1 MRMEISQAGTE
12 PKFFARQATG
22 LVREAGWLDMVL
34 FNAVGNTTLG
44 IGFAFAMTYV
54 LVALVGASLIWA
66 QIISTIFGIFVV
78 VTWGLLSSAIPRSGG
93 DYVINTRVISPF
105 WGFVGSFGLIV
116 ANFIFSGNVAIWFTQ
131 YMLGPAFAS
140 LGMVTHNQSLATFGT
155 NIAGSG
161 ATFIIGTIFLFLTVL
176 VCILGMRIAMRVQ
189 LITVIIGMVAFITTV
204 LSLLFMDH
212 NTFVSNFNSVAQ
224 PYTNQANTY
233 NYFLQQSGKNGFSLD
248 YSRAI
253 EFTFIAFLSIQGFV
267 ANSFWSA
274 YVAGEI
280 KGVRGNRRSVGM
292 MLVPVLVTGSL
303 LTLAFWLLLDRG
315 GNDFVSA
322 VNFLSGAAPSTYAL
336 PAPPY
341 SNMLAAIATN
351 NAFLTFIIGFG
362 ILGWGVAQS
371 IVNYLFM
378 SRVMFAWGFDRVLP
392 LRLAAVSDR
401 FHTPVVALL
410 VAFVGAELTLI
421 VFVYFKSSQ
430 IATFQAA
437 VFLIGQLSLILVGAS
452 GVIFPYLKKE
462 LYEKSPAKL
471 EFAGIPVMVICGVV
485 TTLGE
490 IGTLLIYFFY
500 PQLGLANFQTTSIV
514 LAIPLVIG
522 AAIFLVAKYIR
533 SREGLQLAAVYQEIP
548 PE

>member
-1 MRMEISQAGTE
+1 MEATPGTT

-54 LVALVGASLIWA
+54 LVALVGASLVWA
-66 QIISTIFGIFVV
+66 QIVSTIFGLFVV

-93 DYVINTRVISPF
+93 DYVLNTRVISPF
-105 WGFVGSFGLIV
+105 WGFVGSWGLII
-116 ANFIFSGNVAIWFTQ
+116 ANFIFSGNVAIWFSQ

-140 LGMVTHNQSLATFGT
+140 LGMVTHDQNLASLGT
-155 NIAGSG
+155 TLSGPG
-161 ATFIIGTIFLFLTVL
+161 ATFIIGTIFLALTGL
-176 VCILGMRIAMRVQ
+176 ICILGMRIAMRVQ
-189 LITVIIGMVAFITTV
+189 LITVIIGMIAFVTTV
-204 LSLLFMDH
+204 LSLLFIDH
-212 NTFVSNFNSVAQ
+212 NTFVHNFNAVAQ
-224 PYTNQANTY
+224 PYTNQPDTY
-233 NYFLQQSGKNGFSLD
+233 NYFLQQSGKAGFTLD

-253 EFTFIAFLSIQGFV
+253 EFTIVAFLSIQGFV

-280 KGVRGNRRSVGM
+280 KGVRGSRRSVGM
-292 MLVPVLVTGSL
+292 MLVPVIVTGSL

-322 VNFLSGAAPSTYAL
+322 VNFLSGAAPNTYAL

-341 SNMLAAIATN
+341 SNMLAAIASN
-351 NAFLTFIIGFG
+351 NPVITFIVGFG

-371 IVNYLFM
+371 LVNYLFM

-401 FHTPVVALL
+401 FHTPVVALA
-410 VAFVGAELTLI
+410 VAFAGAELTLI
-421 VFVYFKSSQ
+421 AFVYFHSST
-430 IATFQAA
+430 IATFQAT
-437 VFLIGQLSLILVGAS
+437 VFLIGQLSLILVGVS
-452 GVIFPYLKKE
+452 GVVFPYLKKE
-462 LYEKSPAKL
+462 MYERSPAKM
-471 EFAGIPVMVICGVV
+471 EFGGIPVMVICGVI
-485 TTLGE
+485 TTIGE
-490 IGTLLIYFFY
+490 TGTLLIYFFY
-500 PQLGLANFQTTSIV
+500 PQLGLPTFQTTAVV
-514 LAIPLVIG
+514 LAIPLVSG
-522 AAIFLVAKYIR
+522 AVIFLGAKMIR
-533 SREGLQLAAVYQEIP
+533 SRQGLDLAAVYREIP